1 MTGDLFV
8 NAACGLFAR
17 LPARVDP
24 SSLPRMPEVSTYA
37 IIQYN
42 GQNLAGWQRQSAAR
56 TGQGEL
62 EAVLER
68 LTGTRV
74 VTHAA
79 GRTDAGVHAIGQTV
93 SFSVPVRWN
102 PQELLRALRAL
113 LPQDMWIQR
122 VGLAPP
128 GFNARRH
135 AIARHYRYV
144 MGCDPAACS
153 PFRRPFEWALCQ
165 ELRARDLTRVA
176 EMLLGEHD
184 FRAFSIKGQ
193 DKPHYRCKINLAE
206 WRERDDG
213 RGFIFEVEADRFLH
227 RMVRLLVGTMVD
239 VGRGRRPVDDVSH
252 LLTATDNA
260 ETSPPAPPEGLYF
273 VGAHYPKLDE
283 VTDQ

>member
-1 MTGDLFV
+1 MS
-8 NAACGLFAR
+8 A
-17 LPARVDP
+17 
-24 SSLPRMPEVSTYA
+24 VSTYA

-42 GQNLAGWQRQSAAR
+42 GQNLAGWQRQAAAR

-62 EAVLER
+62 ETVLQR

-79 GRTDAGVHAIGQTV
+79 GRTDAGVHALGQTV
-93 SFSVPVRWN
+93 SFSVPIRWN
-102 PQELLRALRAL
+102 PTDLLRAMRAL
-113 LPQDMWIQR
+113 LPQDMWVRR

-128 GFNARRH
+128 GFNARHH

-144 MGCDPAACS
+144 VGCDAAARS
-153 PFRRPFEWALCQ
+153 PFRRPFEWDLCQ
-165 ELRARDLTRVA
+165 ELSAHDMKLVA

-184 FRAFSIKGQ
+184 FRGFSIKGQ
-193 DKPHYRCKINLAE
+193 EKPHYRCTINMAE
-206 WRERDDG
+206 WRERDYG
-213 RGFIFEVEADRFLH
+213 QGFIFEVEADRFLH

-239 VGRGRRPVDDVSH
+239 VGRGKRPVDDVSH

-260 ETSPPAPPEGLYF
+260 ETSPPAPSAGLYF